1 MSVVSPVSLGD
12 SRGGPPLTFN
22 RQIASDEAEFPLRLR
37 RYRLGLALFVAAIA
51 MLFVGYSSAYVVR
64 RGIPTFDGATGT
76 YSVTWEPLRLPIALL
91 LFNTCLLISASGA
104 IEAVRRRMP
113 GLLVG
118 KEQIKKGAMLWL
130 NLSLLSGTGFLI
142 GQGIAWHSLSSN
154 AQFLSTGARTAFF
167 YVLTGTHALH
177 ALLGVLALAV
187 VAVFYARMS
196 TVRKCLAIDLTAWYM
211 HSMTFFW
218 IYLLCFVLFA

>member
-64 RGIPTFDGATGT
+64 RGIPTFDG
-76 YSVTWEPLRLPIALL
+76 
-91 LFNTCLLISASGA
+91 
-104 IEAVRRRMP
+104 RMP

-118 KEQIKKGAMLWL
+118 KEQIKQGAMLWL